1 MILVKVF
8 IFEYQNGLETFAPLV
23 KDFDGPS
30 FQTITIIVILITLWL
45 HHWLSSKFSPYV
57 TEKGERS
64 Q

>member
-30 FQTITIIVILITLWL
+30 FHTITIICHTDNFMVAALAFFKIQSLC
-45 HHWLSSKFSPYV
+45 Y
-57 TEKGERS
+57 GER
-64 Q
+64 